1 MRNKKPLFVFR
12 QDCKNVEIGK
22 NRSRG
27 RPAQAVKA
35 LLRQDQRKRKSPDTV
50 ELFASTSSS
59 SEIIVIQESK
69 RQRKIDTGAVPVQIV
84 EVESNVL
91 PPKRGRGRPKKLIA
105 SIQEPEPLPV
115 PIPTK
120 SSILIQTSK

>member
-1 MRNKKPLFVFR
+1 LV
-12 QDCKNVEIGK
+12 
-22 NRSRG
+22 
-27 RPAQAVKA
+27 
-35 LLRQDQRKRKSPDTV
+35 LRKSPDTV

-120 SSILIQTSK
+120 SSILITRVTRNSQRNM